1 MVGGFIS
8 IARGSLGLGNGLLG
22 RTILEDTEELVMV
35 CVAGLKFSKISKK
48 PHSSLSCPGNLLF
61 LLQVSLVLQ
70 TTHQVI
76 ENL

>member
-1 MVGGFIS
+1 
-8 IARGSLGLGNGLLG
+8 
-22 RTILEDTEELVMV
+22 MV
-35 CVAGLKFSKISKK
+35 CVDELKFSKIPKV